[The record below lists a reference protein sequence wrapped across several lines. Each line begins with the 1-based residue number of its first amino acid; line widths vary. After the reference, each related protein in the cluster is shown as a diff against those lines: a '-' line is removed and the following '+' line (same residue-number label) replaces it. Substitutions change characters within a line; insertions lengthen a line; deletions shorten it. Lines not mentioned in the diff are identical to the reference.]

1 MTPENNLN
9 VLLCN
14 TGSLKNAE
22 ILATVLVK
30 AKLIACANIIHNV
43 SSIYEWKGKIEQ
55 RSEYTIIM
63 KTFSKNYNKLEELIL
78 KHHEDEV
85 PEIIALS
92 SNYVYDK
99 YLNWAEDYCG

>member
-1 MTPENNLN
+1 MKNENQLN

-22 ILATVLVK
+22 HLASELVK
-30 AKLIACANIIHNV
+30 ARLIACANIIHNV

-55 RSEYTIIM
+55 RSEYTLIM
-63 KTFSKNYNKLEELIL
+63 KTFPKNFNKIEKMILEL
-78 KHHEDEV
+78 HEDEV
-85 PEIIALS
+85 PEIISLN

-99 YLNWAEDYCG
+99 YLNWAEEYCG